1 MLLTPARAL
10 VRPTFAR
17 AFHNTSMNAALAY
30 REGQPK
36 TLSFQKSL
44 PRLPVPTLAA
54 SLERYVKSLRPILL
68 QRALAAGKDEQSVE
82 LEVQQRKIWAADFM
96 KQGGLGATLQERLHG
111 QSRLHSSPLFARLEV
126 SIFLVAKHPFDSKRR

>member
-1 MLLTPARAL
+1 MICEIPATGNRNSRVFFLSLMLLRTRAL
-10 VRPTFAR
+10 LRPAFTSAR
-17 AFHNTSMNAALAY
+17 PLHSTSMNAALAY

-68 QRALAAGKDEQSVE
+68 QRALVAGKGEDSVE
-82 LEVQQRKIWAADFM
+82 LELQQRKVWAADFM

-111 QSRLHSSPLFARLEV
+111 QFRSILSRS
-126 SIFLVAKHPFDSKRR
+126 